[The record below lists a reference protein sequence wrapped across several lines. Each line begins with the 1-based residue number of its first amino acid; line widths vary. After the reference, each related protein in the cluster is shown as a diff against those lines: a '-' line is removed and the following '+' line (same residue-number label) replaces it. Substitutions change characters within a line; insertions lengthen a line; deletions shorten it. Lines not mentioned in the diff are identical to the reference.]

1 MGSYKLLTGHLE
13 ELFAAFGR
21 STDQGKRLEERYEGL
36 DGAAR
41 FAKDSIDTLKN
52 GIEGYG
58 FAADNC
64 VGTGV
69 ALEKAMEDIQNGAI
83 LTDQHMAELQN
94 RFILTDEDMEMLRQE
109 MLDCNP
115 LLREIADNLGFED
128 ASPETL
134 QDIAEGFSMIAN
146 GVEPLP
152 EDLVG
157 MTTEASNFIQAV
169 MDGSNPMDVY
179 VEKLANI
186 GAISDNTSES
196 LNKTGKSIS
205 EGVTKGME
213 EADVESGSENLFSRL
228 VGKIKELFGI
238 HSPSTVMAEIGGF
251 IIEGMLNGIL
261 DALKSIGSWIKQHIF
276 QPFINGFKNAF
287 DIHSPSK
294 VMEGLGGNIID
305 GLLNGL
311 KNAWKDITS
320 WIEDKVKWI
329 KDKFSGIGDGVG
341 GFFDKF
347 RSVDSGESY
356 STRSYSMRS
365 IQSPYAA
372 NPAYAALSSTPIP
385 RLATGA
391 VIPANREFLA
401 VLGDQRHGTNIEA
414 PLDTLMQANE
424 QLLLK
429 TMSQLGLTC
438 GGNSN
443 GQPIIIKWIADGKEL
458 TDLVIK
464 NGKLY
469 QMSSGNNPFLLGS
482 T

>member
-1 MGSYKLLTGHLE
+1 
-13 ELFAAFGR
+13 
-21 STDQGKRLEERYEGL
+21 
-36 DGAAR
+36 
-41 FAKDSIDTLKN
+41 
-52 GIEGYG
+52 
-58 FAADNC
+58 
-64 VGTGV
+64 
-69 ALEKAMEDIQNGAI
+69 
-83 LTDQHMAELQN
+83 
-94 RFILTDEDMEMLRQE
+94 
-109 MLDCNP
+109 
-115 LLREIADNLGFED
+115 
-128 ASPETL
+128 
-134 QDIAEGFSMIAN
+134 
-146 GVEPLP
+146 
-152 EDLVG
+152 
-157 MTTEASNFIQAV
+157 
-169 MDGSNPMDVY
+169 
-179 VEKLANI
+179 
-186 GAISDNTSES
+186 
-196 LNKTGKSIS
+196 
-205 EGVTKGME
+205 
-213 EADVESGSENLFSRL
+213 
-228 VGKIKELFGI
+228 
-238 HSPSTVMAEIGGF
+238 MAEIGGF

-356 STRSYSMRS
+356 STRSDSMRS

-443 GQPIIIKWIADGKEL
+443 GQPIIIKWIADGQEL

-469 QMSSGNNPFLLGS
+469 QMSSGNNPSLLGS